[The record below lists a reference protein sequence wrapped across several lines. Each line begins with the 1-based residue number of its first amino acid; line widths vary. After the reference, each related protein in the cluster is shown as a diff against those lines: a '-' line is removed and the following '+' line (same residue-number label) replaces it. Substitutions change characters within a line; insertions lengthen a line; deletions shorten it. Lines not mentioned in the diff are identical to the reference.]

1 MCTVLAVQSMVLYRS
16 TAQNYPIDY
25 HYLTNKHHSF
35 PNNFQKPDPVIIG
48 HGHFRSFSFSG
59 AQISPIVLYKYIFI
73 YTIDPNDRIIFENDR
88 KWPWPK
94 MTAFQR
100 SKNDSKGSFCNQM
113 QKPKTLIHLHISYL
127 RTIFQHSTGKSLLSA
142 PDFCIFAPAIERT
155 VFLCQK
161 SVIYDDRGWS

>member
-1 MCTVLAVQSMVLYRS
+1 MVQTEK
-16 TAQNYPIDY
+16 TAQANSLIIIILQSP
-25 HYLTNKHHSF
+25 TASF
-35 PNNFQKPDPVIIG
+35 RITFRSLIRSFSVTVIF
-48 HGHFRSFSFSG
+48 GHFRFRG

-155 VFLCQK
+155 VFLCQE

>member
-1 MCTVLAVQSMVLYRS
+1 MYKCFRFLHLIAKAAFGIVFWSLES
-16 TAQNYPIDY
+16 
-25 HYLTNKHHSF
+25 
-35 PNNFQKPDPVIIG
+35 
-48 HGHFRSFSFSG
+48 GHFRSRSFSV
-59 AQISPIVLYKYIFI
+59 IFKNDSVIWVYSIYKYIFI